1 MLYNLIIFAVA
12 ALAIVVGFRRGLSR
26 QIPSA
31 IGIAFGVVCA
41 RLLAPGLNQVLY
53 GAFPSVHGQV
63 EQRFVYDTIS
73 TAIVFFSVYAIFV
86 TVTGFLGRILAEGM
100 GTILD
105 NIGGALFGLFKWML
119 FLSIAYNL
127 LLALNSRSVLLQS
140 ARSDDG
146 NATEEVMMLSPALL
160 GGEDIE
166 QLFHRVQLE
175 EAKKIS

>member
-12 ALAIVVGFRRGLSR
+12 ALAVVAGFRPGLSR

-146 NATEEVMMLSPALL
+146 NAVEEVMMLSPALL

-166 QLFHRVQLE
+166 QL
-175 EAKKIS
+175 

>member
-12 ALAIVVGFRRGLSR
+12 ALAVVAGFRRGLSR

-146 NATEEVMMLSPALL
+146 NAVEEVSSSKRP
-160 GGEDIE
+160 
-166 QLFHRVQLE
+166 
-175 EAKKIS
+175 KKYPDEK